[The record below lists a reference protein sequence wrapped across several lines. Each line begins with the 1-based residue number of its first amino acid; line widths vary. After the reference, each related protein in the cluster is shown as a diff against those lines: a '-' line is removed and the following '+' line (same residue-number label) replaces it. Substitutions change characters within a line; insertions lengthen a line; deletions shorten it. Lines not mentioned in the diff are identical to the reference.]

1 MAEVSLAKIV
11 VNPSLTT
18 TVDRK
23 VEITV
28 RNLSPKQRVILRAR
42 TIDDSNIVFE
52 SFAKYKAD
60 ENGEVFVSSDS
71 SLGGSYTGVEPM
83 GLFWSMKPVT
93 EGDRDDLL
101 RKRDVTKPL
110 QVTLDVYSGDDEGT
124 LDQKQKEASITLER
138 SYMGA
143 GVSRCFLE
151 SHGFYG
157 TLFLP
162 PGDGPFQ
169 GIHFLFSFAIVTDF
183 EANERASNAQ
193 IDNRT
198 KFKSNSI

>member
-1 MAEVSLAKIV
+1 MAEASFAKIE

-18 TVDRK
+18 TVDQK
-23 VEITV
+23 VDIIV
-28 RNLSPKQRVILRAR
+28 RNLPPKQSVILRAR
-42 TIDDSNIVFE
+42 TMDDSNILFE
-52 SFAKYKAD
+52 SLAKYKAD
-60 ENGEVFVSSDS
+60 ENGEVLLLVSSDS

-93 EGDRDDLL
+93 EHDRDDLL
-101 RKRDVTKPL
+101 RKRNVTTPL
-110 QVTLDVYSGDDEGT
+110 QVTLDVFSGDDEGT
-124 LDQKQKEASITLER
+124 LDEEEKEASITLER
-138 SYMGA
+138 AYMGA

-169 GIHFLFSFAIVTDF
+169 GIHFLFRNF
-183 EANERASNAQ
+183 
-193 IDNRT
+193 
-198 KFKSNSI
+198 

>member
-1 MAEVSLAKIV
+1 MERSADPSFAKIEV
-11 VNPSLTT
+11 YPSLTT
-18 TVDRK
+18 TVDQK
-23 VEITV
+23 VDIIV
-28 RNLSPKQRVILRAR
+28 RNLSPKQSVILRAR

-83 GLFWSMKPVT
+83 GLFWSMNPVT

-101 RKRDVTKPL
+101 RKRDVTTPL

-124 LDQKQKEASITLER
+124 LDEEKKEASITLE
-138 SYMGA
+138 SCYMGA

-169 GIHFLFSFAIVTDF
+169 GIYFLFSFVKLFIA
-183 EANERASNAQ
+183 
-193 IDNRT
+193 
-198 KFKSNSI
+198 